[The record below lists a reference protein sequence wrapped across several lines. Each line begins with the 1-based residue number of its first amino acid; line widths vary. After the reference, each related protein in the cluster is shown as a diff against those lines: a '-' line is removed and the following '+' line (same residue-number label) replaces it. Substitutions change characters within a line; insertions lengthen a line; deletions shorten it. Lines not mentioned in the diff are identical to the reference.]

1 MNTSKLSS
9 TIYSFFAFLFFVLL
23 STVAFADDSTKGY
36 IKGSVQDPAGKPVEN
51 ASVALKGTSYGTIT
65 DEQGKF
71 RLHFPVGSYT
81 LVVTHVGI
89 KSQEIPVTIE
99 ANKTLTLPAI
109 TINTSVASLQQVNI
123 SANKTNKFKIK
134 KSDDVARMPLNNLE
148 NPQSYTS
155 VSKEILQEQAIF
167 TADNAIQNAPGI
179 TKLWTATDRVGDGGS
194 YYTLRGFSTQA
205 LLRNGLTGNVTSTID
220 AANLE
225 KLEVIK
231 GPSATLFGS
240 ELTSFG
246 GLINRVTKKP
256 FDNTAGEI
264 SYSYGSYNFNRVSVD
279 YNTPIDTS
287 KKALLRI
294 NSAYNDQGSF
304 QDNGALKSFVFDPSF
319 SYKVNDRL
327 TLSFDAEIMHEKTS
341 TPSIFY
347 FSSPVASLGVTS
359 ADKLSLD
366 YRRSYQNGDI
376 FETAD
381 NVNIFAQADYKLS
394 DSWRSQTAISST
406 SSTSSGY
413 QPYFYLLPG
422 NHSIARNVW
431 NVGGNA
437 NTFQLQ
443 QNFIGDFKIAGL
455 RNRLVAGADFLNQS
469 ENITYSDPSEGTDAF
484 DTVSTRGAIPTYA
497 SFSKAKVDALFANTD
512 VSYFYARNNTYTTS
526 AYASDVLNITNNL
539 LAMASLRL
547 DYYDARPIS
556 DPSSGTVTKG
566 MTQTTLSPKF
576 GLVYQVVKDQ
586 VSLFGNHQ
594 NGFVH
599 PGYANFYDAATGTLA
614 SRLAKTEQANQWEG
628 GVKLDLFNGRLS
640 STISYYD
647 ISVSNILT
655 SDPAHANA
663 SLQNGTQYSK
673 GIEAEVLANPFDGFN
688 IDAGYSHN
696 DSKENGLRPETA
708 GPANSAN
715 LWLSYTIAHGNAKGL
730 GIGFGGNYASNN
742 VIINDSYYGVFTLPS
757 YTLLN
762 TGIFYNKERLRLAL
776 NVNNLTNKEYWIGY
790 TTVDP
795 QMLRQIIGSVTF
807 KF

>member
-1 MNTSKLSS
+1 MYTKPPIKTVIPFL
-9 TIYSFFAFLFFVLL
+9 LFFITIFLNNK
-23 STVAFADDSTKGY
+23 SFAD
-36 IKGSVQDPAGKPVEN
+36 AGRGTITGHVLSDKNAPVEN
-51 ASVALKGTSYGTIT
+51 ASVMLKGTSFGTT
-65 DEQGKF
+65 TNEDGKF
-71 RLHFPVGSYT
+71 RLRAPAGDYILVISYINAAT
-81 LVVTHVGI
+81 
-89 KSQEIPVTIE
+89 QEIAVKIKADATTQVAPFTIAINGSNLQTVTI
-99 ANKTLTLPAI
+99 N
-109 TINTSVASLQQVNI
+109 S
-123 SANKTNKFKIK
+123 NKTNKFKTK
-134 KSDDVARMPLNNLE
+134 KSDDVAKMPLDNLE
-148 NPQSYTS
+148 NPQSYTT
-155 VSKEILQEQAIF
+155 VSKEILQEQAVF

-246 GLINRVTKKP
+246 GLINRVTKTP
-256 FDNTAGEI
+256 FDATGGEI

-279 YNTPIDTS
+279 YNTPVDTA
-287 KKALLRI
+287 KRALLRI
-294 NSAYNDQGSF
+294 NSAYNNQGSF
-304 QDNGALKSFVFDPSF
+304 QDNGSLKSFVFDPSF

-327 TLSFDAEIMHEKTS
+327 TLSFDAEIMHERTS

-347 FSSPVASLGVTS
+347 FNSPIADLGVTS

-366 YRRSYQNGDI
+366 YRKSYQNGDI
-376 FETAD
+376 METAD
-381 NVNIFAQADYKLS
+381 NVNLFAEADYKIS
-394 DSWRSQTAISST
+394 DNWKSQIAVSST
-406 SSTSSGY
+406 SSTSNGY

-422 NHSIARNVW
+422 NNSIARNVW

-437 NTFQLQ
+437 NSFQVQ
-443 QNFIGDFKIAGL
+443 QNFIGDFEIGKL
-455 RNRLVAGADFLNQS
+455 RNRIVAGADFLNES
-469 ENITYSDPSEGTDAF
+469 ENITYSDPSGGTDAF
-484 DTVSTRGAIPTYA
+484 DTVSTRGAIPAYGN
-497 SFSKAKVDALFANTD
+497 FSKAKVDALFANTD

-526 AYASDVLNITNNL
+526 AYASDVLNITDKL

-547 DYYDARPIS
+547 DYYDARPVA
-556 DPSSGTVTKG
+556 DPSDGTVAKG
-566 MTQTTLSPKF
+566 MTQATLSPKF
-576 GLVYQVVKDQ
+576 GLVYQVIKGQ
-586 VSLFGNHQ
+586 FSLFGNHQ

-599 PGYANFYDAATGTLA
+599 PGFVNFYDAASDGLTNK
-614 SRLAKTEQANQWEG
+614 LAKTEQANQWEG

-647 ISVSNILT
+647 ISVTNIIT
-655 SDPAHANA
+655 ADPLHPNA
-663 SLQNGTQYSK
+663 SVQNGTQYSK
-673 GIEAEVLANPFDGFN
+673 GIEAEVLANPFNGFN

-696 DSKENGLRPETA
+696 NSKQNDLRPETA

-715 LWLSYTIAHGNAKGL
+715 LWLSYSIPHGNAKGL

-742 VIINDSYYGVFTLPS
+742 IIINDSYYGVFTLPS

-762 TGIFYNKERLRLAL
+762 TGIFYNKDRCRFAL

-795 QMLRQIIGSVTF
+795 QMLRQIIGTVTF